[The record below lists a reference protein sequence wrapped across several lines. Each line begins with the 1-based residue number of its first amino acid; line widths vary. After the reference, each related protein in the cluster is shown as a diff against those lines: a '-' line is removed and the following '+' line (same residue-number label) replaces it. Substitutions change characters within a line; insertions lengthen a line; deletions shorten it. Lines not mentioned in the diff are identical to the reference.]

1 MKWDKRDII
10 NVCKVVA
17 FGIILYWALQNLG
30 FLGNAFKTLCAILSP
45 FIAGV
50 AIAFVVNIPMT
61 ILENKKLKIVKVKGK
76 KSKTKVIIEDNNYEI
91 DGKVSKVKRF
101 FSIIISLIILIVIVV
116 GIIFLVIPEL
126 LNVVTNIINYIP
138 QLLTNLRE
146 LIMHIIEDHP
156 QVSDILYNLQGNIE
170 SFSREMIKELTTVG
184 TGLVTSSFGVIT
196 SAIRFVFDLVI
207 AIIFAVYLL
216 MGKEKIVLHA
226 KRITY
231 AFLKKDVADRVCKIA
246 RLSKS
251 AFYNFV
257 TGQFVECIIL
267 GSLCAIGMVILRMPY
282 AVTVGVI
289 VAVTA
294 FIPIVGAMIGGV
306 IGVILLLPISLTKAV
321 VFVIFFTILQQ
332 TENNLIYPR
341 VVGNSVGVPGM
352 LVLIAVAIGGALGG
366 AIGMV
371 VCLPITSVIYTLIRE
386 STKRRLEEKGLE

>member
-30 FLGNAFKTLCAILSP
+30 VLGNAFKTICAILSP

-61 ILENKKLKIVKVKGK
+61 ILENKKLKIVKGKGK
-76 KSKTKVIIEDNNYEI
+76 NAKTKIVIEDNNYEI
-91 DGKVSKVKRF
+91 NGKVSKVKRF
-101 FSIIISLIILIVIVV
+101 FSIIISLIILIVIIV

-156 QVSDILYNLQGNIE
+156 QVSDILYNFQWNIE
-170 SFSREMIKELTTVG
+170 SFSKEMIKELTTVG
-184 TGLVTSSFGVIT
+184 TGIVTSSFGVIT

-226 KRITY
+226 KRMTY
-231 AFLKKDVADRVCKIA
+231 AFFKKDLADRICKIT

-282 AVTVGVI
+282 AVTVGAI

-306 IGVILLLPISLTKAV
+306 VGVILLLPISLTKAV

-332 TENNLIYPR
+332 TENNLIYPK

-371 VCLPITSVIYTLIRE
+371 VCLPITSVIYTLVRE
-386 STKRRLEEKGLE
+386 STNRRLEEKGLE